1 MRVVLI
7 PMKPLAA
14 AKERLAPAL
23 STDERRRLSLA
34 MLADV
39 IAAARGFDRVW
50 VLNSDADAA
59 GLARDAGVEAVPD
72 PTPGAGLNASLSA
85 ATRAAIADGA
95 GGVLIVS
102 ADLPSARADDLIALA
117 ASTGV
122 ALAPDRA
129 GVGTNAMWRSPGDQI
144 DVAFGPNS
152 LAAHAERARAAGTPA
167 LVASRPGLALDV
179 DTPDDLAE
187 AWRHGVGSAT
197 RKALEELG
205 ITARLRLAG

>member
-7 PMKPLAA
+7 PMKPLST

-23 STDERRRLSLA
+23 STDERRRLSLT

-50 VLNSDADAA
+50 VLNSDVDAEDVSRA
-59 GLARDAGVEAVPD
+59 AGVEAVSD
-72 PTPGAGLNASLSA
+72 PAPGLGLNASLTA

-95 GGVLIVS
+95 TGVLVVS
-102 ADLPSARADDLIALA
+102 ADLPSVRANDLA
-117 ASTGV
+117 ALVTSPGV

-129 GVGTNAMWRSPGDQI
+129 GVGTNALWRAPGDGI

-152 LAAHAERARAAGTPA
+152 LAAHAELARAAGTPA
-167 LVASRPGLALDV
+167 IVVARPGLALDV

-187 AWRHGVGSAT
+187 AWRHGVGAAT

-205 ITARLRLAG
+205 IAARLRLAG